1 MISGASTPG
10 TNWFLNGLEN
20 VKAREAVTQ
29 RQISSGYRIE
39 SAADSPSQISDLVGL
54 TSNLSTN
61 EVSQQNFTRLKSEL
75 DAVDQSF
82 SSTISIVD
90 SARSLGLQAANSFA
104 TPAVRQSI
112 AAQVQGLLQQVVSIS
127 NTSVEGR
134 YIFSGDTTNVIPFKT
149 DTTTPVGFS
158 YQGSATATRQV
169 ADLNGGIIYS
179 GSVGSQIFD
188 RRDSLGVPTA
198 DNLLTGLQNLADAI
212 TNNTGIPDAVTALQT
227 ASAYLNQQQTGVG
240 ASLQRLTAAQS
251 QAGTQS
257 TRLKTSISGI
267 RDTDITQAAIDLN
280 TEKVAESASLA
291 AQGGVSRKSLFDYI
305 G

>member
-10 TNWFLNGLEN
+10 TNWFLSGLEN

-54 TSNLSTN
+54 TSHLSTN

-75 DAVDQSF
+75 DAVDQSL

-149 DTTTPVGFS
+149 DATTPVGFS

-169 ADLNGGIIYS
+169 VDLNGGTIYS

-188 RRDSLGVPTA
+188 HRDSLGVPA
-198 DNLLTGLQNLADAI
+198 VDNLLTGLQNLADAI

-227 ASAYLNQQQTGVG
+227 ASAYLNQQQTGIG

-251 QAGTQS
+251 QAATQS
-257 TRLKTSISGI
+257 TRLQTTISGI